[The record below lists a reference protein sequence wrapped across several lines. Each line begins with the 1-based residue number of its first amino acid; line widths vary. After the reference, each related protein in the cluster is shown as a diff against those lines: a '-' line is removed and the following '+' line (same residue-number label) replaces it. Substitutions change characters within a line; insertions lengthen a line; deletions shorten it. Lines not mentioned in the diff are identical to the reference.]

1 MRNSITYKT
10 KKTNYSGEE
19 QITQTCKSKKIIVF
33 HKTHKC
39 SSTTLQN
46 ILLRYAYNYNFN
58 VVLPENGNNLPA
70 DSGFKAS
77 AVHKTEW
84 YRAGLQ
90 PHIFCIH
97 NRWSYSRVAELMDHG
112 PEKPVYFTIV
122 RDPVSLFISM
132 WDYYNLP
139 KYIPNG
145 GGLTLE
151 EFALQDEKPNV
162 IETGHLKFR
171 DVTLFDFG
179 LPVEDNDNMI
189 AVQAKIK
196 EISKTFD
203 LVMVMEHFDES
214 MVLLKHLLCWEYS
227 NLTSLKLNSRDESLK
242 SHISD
247 KARQKLKE
255 WLNSDVVFYN
265 HFKEL
270 FKTKLEAFGA
280 EKNV

>member
-1 MRNSITYKT
+1 MNFSF
-10 KKTNYSGEE
+10 
-19 QITQTCKSKKIIVF
+19 KI
-33 HKTHKC
+33 
-39 SSTTLQN
+39 
-46 ILLRYAYNYNFN
+46 R
-58 VVLPENGNNLPA
+58 
-70 DSGFKAS
+70 
-77 AVHKTEW
+77 
-84 YRAGLQ
+84 
-90 PHIFCIH
+90 
-97 NRWSYSRVAELMDHG
+97 SYSQVAELMDHG

-171 DVTLFDFG
+171 DVTLYDFG
-179 LPVEDNDNMI
+179 LPVDDNDNMI

-196 EISKTFD
+196 EISETFD

-227 NLTSLKLNSRDESLK
+227 NLTSLKLNSRDESK
-242 SHISD
+242 TSHISD
-247 KARQKLKE
+247 TARQKLKE

-280 EKNV
+280 EKMSKELEKIQGLNQEAKERCLLSSDPQCKLMGMKEIAFINLVRTNQNKRALIHRNNDKRS